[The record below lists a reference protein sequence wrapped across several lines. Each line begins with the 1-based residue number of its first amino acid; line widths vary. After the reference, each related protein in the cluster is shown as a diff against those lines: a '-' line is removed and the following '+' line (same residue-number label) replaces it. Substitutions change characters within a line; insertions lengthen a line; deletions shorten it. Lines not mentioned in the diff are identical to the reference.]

1 MVQALCTSGNH
12 EVLKCGV
19 HGAAGLICGL
29 MAAYNIAACC
39 FRSDRHLRV
48 NAVVYT
54 LAVGYEVK
62 QTLHHLN
69 HIRAARRLS
78 SAATQN
84 PDVVLPSA
92 KYA

>member
-12 EVLKCGV
+12 EGLKCGV
-19 HGAAGLICGL
+19 HGAAVALAAM

-54 LAVGYEVK
+54 LAVGWEVK
-62 QTLHHLN
+62 QTLHHF
-69 HIRAARRLS
+69 HRSGSATMPVG
-78 SAATQN
+78 AAT
-84 PDVVLPSA
+84 VVA
-92 KYA
+92 AEVG